1 MAFYV
6 VLYVLYCEKCKRRL
20 YVVNGRRMANGRRG
34 LRDLQLT
41 CCGARMRYQ
50 GKMRLVVP
58 EEDYQ
63 VLIEKRFFEP
73 RELDVPLP
81 RNFGGEYRSWEHVFE
96 EYAKN
101 AERPERPDSPAVAGV
116 SDG

>member
-1 MAFYV
+1 LAFYV
-6 VLYVLYCEKCKRRL
+6 VLYVFYCEKCKRRL

-41 CCGARMRYQ
+41 CCDARMKYQ
-50 GKMRLVVP
+50 GKVRLVVP
-58 EEDYQ
+58 EEDYRAL
-63 VLIEKRFFEP
+63 VEKRVFEP
-73 RELDVPLP
+73 RELDVPLPLP

-101 AERPERPDSPAVAGV
+101 AERPDSPAVAGV